1 MAVMKK
7 NAPMKRKKMANKLG
21 PNPRMTMSARDAEA
35 VMTGKKSMQRRK
47 MK

>member
-7 NAPMKRKKMANKLG
+7 TAMKRKKMSTKMG
-21 PNPRMTMSARDAEA
+21 PNPKAIMTARDAEA